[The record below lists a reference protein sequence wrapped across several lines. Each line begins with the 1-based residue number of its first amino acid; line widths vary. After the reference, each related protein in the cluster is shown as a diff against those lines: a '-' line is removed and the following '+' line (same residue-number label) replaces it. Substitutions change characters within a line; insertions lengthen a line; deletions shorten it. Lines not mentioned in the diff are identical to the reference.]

1 MTLSTHKVILAL
13 GANVDATANMARM
26 QQLLRGLY
34 PSVRFTP
41 SLTSAA
47 VGIVAPPFTNSLA
60 VLLTTDDY
68 GTLNQRLK
76 GIESQLGSVRADR
89 RAGHIVA
96 DVDVLSYD
104 GIRYHTSDWERDY
117 IRRLLPLLPPLSA
130 AP

>member
-1 MTLSTHKVILAL
+1 MTLSTHQVILAL
-13 GANVDATANMARM
+13 GTNVEATAIMARM
-26 QQLLRGLY
+26 QQLLRSLY

-68 GTLNQRLK
+68 VTLNQRLK
-76 GIESQLGSVRADR
+76 AVETQLGSARADR
-89 RAGHIVA
+89 RAGHVVA

-104 GIRYHTSDWERDY
+104 GVHYHASDWERDY
-117 IRRLLPLLPPLSA
+117 IRRLLPQLPQLPA
-130 AP
+130 VP

>member
-13 GANVDATANMARM
+13 GSNAEATANMARM

-68 GTLNQRLK
+68 DTLNQRLK
-76 GIESQLGSVRADR
+76 GVEAQLGSTRADR
-89 RAGHIVA
+89 RAGHVVA

-117 IRRLLPLLPPLSA
+117 IRRLLPQLPPLPT